1 LATEQIVVLFVYGVR
16 FLVAGAFVLSAIV
29 ALTHWAVRRGTLTAF
44 GGWAR
49 FTRRW
54 SDPILRPLE
63 RRLVRSGANPQD
75 ASLWLVGVTVVGG
88 LLLIGLV
95 NWLIEFI
102 YTVFQ
107 SASGGSVVVII
118 LHYTFSLLRLAIM
131 IRVFAS
137 WLAISPYS
145 RFMRL
150 IHGLTD
156 WLVEPIRRILPPIG
170 MFDFSPLV
178 AYFVLYLAEELVMRG
193 LL

>member
-1 LATEQIVVLFVYGVR
+1 MDEIAVQLVYGVR
-16 FLVAGAFVLSAIV
+16 FVVAGAFVLSVIV
-29 ALTHWAVRRGTLTAF
+29 ALTHWAVRKGSLNAF

-49 FTRRW
+49 FTRQW

-63 RRLVRSGANPQD
+63 RRVVRSGGNPQD
-75 ASLWLVGVTVVGG
+75 APLWLVGVTVVGG
-88 LLLIGLV
+88 LVLIGLM

-102 YTVFQ
+102 YNMFQ
-107 SASGGSVVVII
+107 SARGGSLLVIV
-118 LHYTFSLLRLAIM
+118 LHYTFEVLRLAIM
-131 IRVFAS
+131 IRVLSS
-137 WLAISPYS
+137 WINVSPYS

-156 WLVEPIRRILPPIG
+156 WLVDPIRRILPPFG
-170 MFDFSPLV
+170 MLDFSPLV

>member
-1 LATEQIVVLFVYGVR
+1 MDEIAVQVVYGVR

-29 ALTHWAVRRGTLTAF
+29 ALTHWAVRRGTLNAF
-44 GGWAR
+44 GAWAR
-49 FTRRW
+49 VVRRW

-75 ASLWLVGVTVVGG
+75 APLWLVGVTVVAG
-88 LLLIGLV
+88 LVLIGLV
-95 NWLIEFI
+95 NWLLEFAFTM
-102 YTVFQ
+102 YQ
-107 SASGGSVVVII
+107 SARGGSLVVIV

-131 IRVFAS
+131 VRVFAS
-137 WLAISPYS
+137 WLALSPYS

-156 WLVEPIRRILPPIG
+156 WLVEPIRRVLPAFG

-178 AYFVLYLAEELVMRG
+178 AYFVLYLAEQLVMRA